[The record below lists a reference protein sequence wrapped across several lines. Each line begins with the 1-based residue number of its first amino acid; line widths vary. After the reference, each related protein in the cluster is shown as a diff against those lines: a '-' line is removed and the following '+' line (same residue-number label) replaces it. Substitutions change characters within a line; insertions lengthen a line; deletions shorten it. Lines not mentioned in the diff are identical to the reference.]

1 MSSEASGSPGRRQ
14 TNVRLSPSQ
23 LVRPRVRRVA
33 EADIRIDDGYVCVT
47 LHVPEVED
55 SELRYSIRRRYLM
68 VWGES
73 AHREQHLVHLP
84 RAVDP
89 EQHNVRFQN
98 GVVDARIKL
107 KAP

>member
-1 MSSEASGSPGRRQ
+1 MSSDVSGSSGRKQ
-14 TNVRLSPSQ
+14 ANVRLSPAQ

-33 EADIRIDDGYVCVT
+33 EADIRVDDGYIYVT

-73 AHREQHLVHLP
+73 AHQAQHLVHLP

-89 EQHNVRFQN
+89 QQHSVRFQN